1 LPHHEKKLLL
11 EEHPAIPEYR
21 QCELIGISRQSLYY
35 TPYVSSEDI
44 ATMHAIDQIYTDY
57 PFYGARR
64 IRYELLDRFNISAC
78 RERIGRL
85 MRVMGI
91 EAIYPKERATGSDP
105 NALHTKYPYLLTG
118 LTAERPN
125 HIWGT
130 DITYIKLEHGF
141 CYLIALI
148 DWYSRYVVEWTL
160 SPTLEIEFCL
170 ENITHALKR
179 ETPLIHNSDQGSHF
193 TSPQYTDILKARGVR
208 ISMDGKGRCMDNIF
222 TERLWR
228 TVKYENVYIRS
239 YADIASARVGLT
251 EYFDFYN
258 NKRRHQ
264 SLQYVTP
271 QSRYFSGKNKQTQKS
286 SKSLTEQ
293 CNTLIIKSQIPA
305 I

>member
-1 LPHHEKKLLL
+1 MPHHEKKSLL
-11 EEHPAIPEYR
+11 EKHPDIPEYR

-35 TPYVSSEDI
+35 KPKVSEGDI
-44 ATMHAIDQIYTDY
+44 VTMNAIDKIFTDY

-64 IRYELLDRFNISAC
+64 IRYELSDRFKISAC

-85 MRVMGI
+85 MSVMGI
-91 EAIYPKERATGSDP
+91 EAIYPKEKATGSNP
-105 NALHTKYPYLLTG
+105 CSLHAKYPYLLSG
-118 LTAERPN
+118 MEILRPN
-125 HIWGT
+125 QIWGT

-160 SPTLEIEFCL
+160 SPTLEIGFCL
-170 ENITHALKR
+170 ENITNALKK

-193 TSPQYTDILKARGVR
+193 TSPQYLDILAARGVQ

-228 TVKYENVYIRS
+228 TVKYENVYIKS
-239 YADIASARVGLT
+239 YADIGSAQVGLT

-258 NKRRHQ
+258 TKRRHQ
-264 SLQYVTP
+264 SLGYVTP
-271 QSRYFSGKNKQTQKS
+271 QSVYEVEKNDKDE
-286 SKSLTEQ
+286 KSLKSLRIQ
-293 CNTLIIKSQIPA
+293 CNTLITKSQMQLI
-305 I
+305 